1 MSAKYFITF
10 EPTQG
15 IYKKAIKPYKSWR
28 EGSDMSK
35 KIEVDGG
42 YYRVLRTIGI
52 FNKYNFRKGIVC
64 DENGQIV
71 EDEEITRR
79 CLKIIVYLA
88 YYQVNKQDINFLLT
102 QGKKEQHEPV
112 IHSFK
117 QIQKRLGPLLSDE
130 NNEAM
135 SFHLHYLKEVYRI
148 QHELSKTSRQ
158 LLSYVDQLKSMST
171 DTYDPELIRN
181 YMDVAS
187 RRVKLKQE
195 SEAILYEDG
204 IRARTQVKNIMG
216 TYDLLKRIRDIEN
229 YFYVLDDIKGANK
242 VSKRFIKQSKYNRY
256 LFEKWLDFDNGP
268 FTKEKLIYELRYVY
282 DIDMMV
288 DKDVNRFIEKHWCLS
303 PKFHFK

>member
-1 MSAKYFITF
+1 
-10 EPTQG
+10 
-15 IYKKAIKPYKSWR
+15 YKKAIKPYKSWR

-135 SFHLHYLKEVYRI
+135 SFH
-148 QHELSKTSRQ
+148 
-158 LLSYVDQLKSMST
+158 
-171 DTYDPELIRN
+171 
-181 YMDVAS
+181 
-187 RRVKLKQE
+187 
-195 SEAILYEDG
+195 
-204 IRARTQVKNIMG
+204 
-216 TYDLLKRIRDIEN
+216 
-229 YFYVLDDIKGANK
+229 
-242 VSKRFIKQSKYNRY
+242 
-256 LFEKWLDFDNGP
+256 
-268 FTKEKLIYELRYVY
+268 
-282 DIDMMV
+282 
-288 DKDVNRFIEKHWCLS
+288 
-303 PKFHFK
+303 